1 MSGRRWFHLALAVG
15 VFAACAGLLF
25 LLNLPS
31 SAAGPASPHAAPTPI
46 YTRVYRQGLNGYAGA
61 ADVTIQR
68 AFPDTNF
75 EGQTYLRLHCNDHT
89 RLPEQA
95 GVLIRFDLSD
105 LPRNARVLSATFQ
118 LVTFSR
124 NITDDLL
131 VSFHVLSRTW
141 EAGQVT
147 WNRPR
152 VGEAWATPGAND
164 IWYDRREEW
173 ESWALF
179 RLTNPPQARYSWD
192 VTQAVQYWVEQP
204 RWNHGAKLLAYIGQ
218 RREVQYDAYSSEAP
232 YPDLRPQLVVTYTL
246 DPAVPTPTDV
256 PPTPTATPTRRPEGP
271 LYRETFQQGL
281 NGYFGVS
288 DTYLYRRAPD
298 IFFSESISLHLRWQ
312 DKDETGFVDRD
323 ESNPLIHFDLRS
335 ISSHALVTSATL
347 YLYAFYQSNSSYLD
361 VTSHR
366 VLRDWDRR
374 LATWR
379 EAAPGVPWYAEGC
392 GAPERDFQKRE
403 SDWVDMPA
411 AGAWYA
417 FNVRDM
423 VQHWVWYPEQNFGL
437 LLKPHVDVNV
447 GYSFYSSEA
456 PTQTLRPR
464 LVVEYWLP
472 ADVPTATPTPAGA
485 ASPTPSPTP
494 SVTWTLTPSSTPTP
508 THSATPSPTPTAT
521 SSPTWTASPTATAT
535 ETPTSTATPS
545 GTPPPTETPSPTAT
559 ATSTA
564 TPLWWAVRLPLVLKG
579 W

>member
-1 MSGRRWFHLALAVG
+1 MSARRWIHLCLAAG
-15 VFAACAGLLF
+15 IFAAFAGLLL
-25 LLNLPS
+25 LLNLSTS
-31 SAAGPASPHAAPTPI
+31 SAGPGPSLVTATPA

-61 ADVTIQR
+61 SDVTILR
-68 AFPDTNF
+68 SSPDANF

-124 NITDDLL
+124 SITDDLL

-141 EAGQVT
+141 ETAEAT

-152 VGEAWATPGAND
+152 AGETWATPGAND
-164 IWYDRREEW
+164 TWYDRREEW

-179 RLTNPPQARYSWD
+179 LLTNPPQARYTWD

-218 RREVQYDAYSSEAP
+218 RREVRYDAYASEAP

-246 DPAVPTPTDV
+246 DPAQPTPTDV

-271 LYRETFQQGL
+271 LYQKTFQQGL

-298 IFFSESISLHLRWQ
+298 IAFSESISLHLRWQ

-323 ESNPLIHFDLRS
+323 ESNPLFHFDLRS
-335 ISSHALVTSATL
+335 IPSHALVTSATL
-347 YLYAFYQSNSSYLD
+347 YLYAFYQSNPSYLD

-379 EAAPGVPWYAEGC
+379 QAAPGTAWYAEGC
-392 GAPERDFQKRE
+392 GAPDHDYQKRE

-411 AGAWYA
+411 AGAWHA
-417 FNVRDM
+417 FNLRDM
-423 VQHWVWYPEQNFGL
+423 VQHWVWYPDRNFGL

-456 PTQTLRPR
+456 PTQTLRPK

-472 ADVPTATPTPAGA
+472 ADVPTATPTA
-485 ASPTPSPTP
+485 ADEGGPTATPTPSPTP
-494 SVTWTLTPSSTPTP
+494 TVTPSSTPTAEETQTPTSTATATPSASPTASPTATSSATPTGTTAP
-508 THSATPSPTPTAT
+508 THTPSPTPTAT
-521 SSPTWTASPTATAT
+521 YTV
-535 ETPTSTATPS
+535 TPRRHGAC
-545 GTPPPTETPSPTAT
+545 
-559 ATSTA
+559 
-564 TPLWWAVRLPLVLKG
+564 LPLVIK
-579 W
+579 WW